1 MLARRIF
8 STVARFSTYKNNALS
23 LLNVSEKEA
32 YAKLLEENVYIN
44 YKTYPALPHQ
54 DPHSPEYVASELDEY
69 HDRVEVEEYN
79 KVIDQFKHDL
89 AVQRQVWNAI
99 ANLDRPYKRGIPGID
114 TNLDP
119 AGPVAPELKDLGFPR
134 REVTREIN
142 WTFQNEDRFIANT
155 PWNEKPQFK
164 HIVEWEKERLNRPVT
179 KDYNHGKGYKYD
191 VAVRPEEKY
200 EYVADR
206 LGHPEFFGTPVDRL
220 FKLEKDIYHP
230 TYLDQPFVKMP
241 TQFPSSSLNFEQ
253 GEVVYENTRVLEWI
267 RAFQLGNLTALAYFG
282 IFIPLNMAFKTN
294 LVVDKAD
301 ELFISQQHLWSATH
315 IDVAR
320 LFTPISTLGVFYI
333 VSATMKLITQVGGQY
348 ALKVSYSK
356 DKVPSFRRRNSS
368 SSRESTTTALSKKTS
383 TKPPT
388 SKSCPPDKDQ
398 EFRT

>member
-1 MLARRIF
+1 MLARKIF
-8 STVARFSTYKNNALS
+8 STMARFSSNKNNSLS
-23 LLNVSEKEA
+23 LLKTSEKEA
-32 YAKLLEENVYIN
+32 YIKLLEDNVFIN

-54 DPHSPEYVASELDEY
+54 DSHSPEYVASELDEY
-69 HDRVEVEEYN
+69 HDKTEVQEYN
-79 KVIDQFKHDL
+79 RVIDEFKHDL

-114 TNLDP
+114 TNIDP
-119 AGPVAPELKDLGFPR
+119 NGPATPDLPNLGFPR
-134 REVTREIN
+134 REVTKEVS

-164 HIVEWEKERLNRPVT
+164 HIIEWERERLNRPVT
-179 KDYNHGKGYKYD
+179 RDYNHGKGYKYD
-191 VAVRPEEKY
+191 VAVKPEEKY

-241 TQFPSSSLNFEQ
+241 TQYPSESLNFEQ

-267 RAFQLGNLTALAYFG
+267 RAFQLGNIAALSYFG

-301 ELFISQQHLWSATH
+301 ELWLGQLHLWSATH
-315 IDVAR
+315 VDVAR
-320 LFTPISTLGVFYI
+320 LFTPISTLGVFYLI
-333 VSATMKLITQVGGQY
+333 SATMKLITQVGGQY

-356 DKVPSFRRRNSS
+356 DKVLSPPRRNSS
-368 SSRESTTTALSKKTS
+368 LLSVSTTTVW
-383 TKPPT
+383 
-388 SKSCPPDKDQ
+388 
-398 EFRT
+398 